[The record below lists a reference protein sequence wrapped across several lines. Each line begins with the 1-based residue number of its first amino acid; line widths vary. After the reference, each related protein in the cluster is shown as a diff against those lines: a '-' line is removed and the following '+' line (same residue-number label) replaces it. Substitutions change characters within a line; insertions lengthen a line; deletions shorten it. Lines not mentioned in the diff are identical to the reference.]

1 MNMIDTKNE
10 VSTVD
15 TDRAYDVYTIILTK
29 GAWKGGIVIWAY
41 KTTRRIESIR
51 HKIFIPSR
59 ASKIL
64 EHGEVYYYDFDDPIN
79 YIKEHI
85 KTIAQRELMA
95 FQEKYDMYGASY
107 TKIEDNLDKI
117 DEIWS

>member
-1 MNMIDTKNE
+1 M
-10 VSTVD
+10 
-15 TDRAYDVYTIILTK
+15 
-29 GAWKGGIVIWAY
+29 
-41 KTTRRIESIR
+41 
-51 HKIFIPSR
+51 
-59 ASKIL
+59 
-64 EHGEVYYYDFDDPIN
+64 YYYDFDDPIN
-79 YIKEHI
+79 YIKEYI